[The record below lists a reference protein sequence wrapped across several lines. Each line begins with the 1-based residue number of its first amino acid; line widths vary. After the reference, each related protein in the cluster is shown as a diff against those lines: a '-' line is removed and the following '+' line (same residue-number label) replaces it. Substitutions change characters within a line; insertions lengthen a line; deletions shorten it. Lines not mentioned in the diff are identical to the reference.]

1 MSSRVIG
8 LPPRVQ
14 IRQQDDELGS
24 YPNAKYLDIAEE
36 YREQIAFDDR
46 QSIVF
51 GRFPN
56 IHYPNALVTQSF
68 FDTAG
73 STIVASGS
81 QTSGI
86 SDTGYKFLQRS
97 DFYPSDFGPYNESN
111 LVLDDSTF
119 AMTGTNVPGLQ
130 GWSERLG
137 NKICITV
144 DVSAKQTATISRP
157 LSSSLD
163 TWTTLPFSTGFCYFN
178 FRNRTWDPVGD
189 VDILTNNT
197 GLYTSVLSSS
207 NYQITPVP
215 KNSGLAREIT
225 YPAQFSSPNMF
236 TSFNKEYT
244 KTIGQPTDVYGA
256 PKKPIYHAE
265 LGQYFSMSN
274 KIFSP
279 FVLEKIRLTIPIS
292 ATKTYGWDPSKW
304 SPEGWARYLDNYVF
318 FLYRQREALSAKTF
332 NDVASGSQRFLIA
345 SASVAVVNP
354 SAAAYSTVY
363 YQGGEITEEGWPEYL
378 PGHSPAA
385 TIVMNT
391 GSNDAILYGTTTAT
405 KTLVLDLYPAA
416 AKKQY
421 SSVNFHLSRN
431 MGSSSIVDT
440 DRIFLQNAWQGG
452 STSGSPLSQS
462 FFLDST
468 YSYAV
473 KKSDCLPGVTAS
485 IFLPNSSRISNILRQ
500 NDSDAD
506 SRFIL
511 NSVGSG
517 DISRYILSNRSDPI
531 GNNFFT
537 VESSAGSKTSPYVLF
552 PQDNLV
558 LGIDAGISPTY
569 GKYDPSGLPI
579 GDTYPGSI
587 TGSFMQIL
595 QGPATMQLFGSLLR
609 ENKPIPYNLGQNLT
623 SNALHESMHS
633 DNPILDQ
640 FDIFPTAD
648 YSGSYVAEIFNGD
661 IGGARRAL
669 YSAEQGPTG
678 SISRFVRMESNEVYW
693 DSITPD
699 PVKYAVASF
708 SGTFSDFVVGQVS
721 FMSGTLFEPRVDN
734 NVLSGF
740 GSKRFNSL
748 FFPYER
754 DDFPRKQ
761 KSPFV
766 RASVD
771 FNNSSR
777 TINSFSDFKRIVFT
791 RGWGGLKD
799 TTPALPVTMYSFYE
813 GGSSLRYGLVNY
825 QPSRTTAV
833 FRRDKFGNLRD
844 MLEQRQFT
852 TFETNEGFSD
862 PAVYAMFV
870 SASSETIVDPEVT
883 QCSNISQ
890 YATSS
895 VPYFDGIYRNRASFP
910 SASLN
915 QEFKPSLVLT

>member
-14 IRQQDDELGS
+14 IRQQDDEQGS
-24 YPNAKYLDIAEE
+24 YPNAKYLDIAED
-36 YREQIAFDDR
+36 YRDKVAFDDR
-46 QSIVF
+46 QTLMF

-56 IHYPNALVTQSF
+56 IHYPNTLVTQSF
-68 FDTAG
+68 FDTLG

-81 QTSGI
+81 QVAGI
-86 SDTGYKFLQRS
+86 SDTGFNFLQRN
-97 DFYPSDFGPYNESN
+97 DFYPSDFGPFIESN
-111 LVLDDSTF
+111 MILDDSAF

-178 FRNRTWDPVGD
+178 FRNRTWDPVGN

-207 NYQITPVP
+207 AYQSTPVP
-215 KNSGLAREIT
+215 KNRGLAKPIA
-225 YPAQFSSPNMF
+225 YPAQFSAPNLVNVS
-236 TSFNKEYT
+236 TRGR
-244 KTIGQPTDVYGA
+244 IGQPTDSYGA
-256 PKKPIYHAE
+256 PKSPIYHAD
-265 LGQYFSMSN
+265 LGNYFSMEER
-274 KIFSP
+274 IFSP
-279 FVLEKIRLTIPIS
+279 FALEKIRLTIPIS
-292 ATKTYGWDPSKW
+292 VTKKYDHVPGESAPQ
-304 SPEGWARYLDNYVF
+304 GWARYLDNYVF
-318 FLYRQREALSAKTF
+318 FVYRQRAAL
-332 NDVASGSQRFLIA
+332 NPDNRDEVVSGSQRFLIT
-345 SASVAVVNP
+345 SASVSVVNP
-354 SAAAYSTVY
+354 TSLWSHLTLGGDYSVA
-363 YQGGEITEEGWPEYL
+363 GGTLQEDQWDPYL
-378 PGHSPAA
+378 PTHNPAQ
-385 TIVMNT
+385 TIILNT
-391 GSNDAILYGTTTAT
+391 GSNDGIVYGTTSAN
-405 KTLVLDLYPAA
+405 LSLILDLYPASTN
-416 AKKQY
+416 KQY
-421 SSVNFHLSRN
+421 PSSNPHLTKI
-431 MGSSSIVDT
+431 MGSSSIANYTQLVV
-440 DRIFLQNAWQGG
+440 QNAWRGG
-452 STSGSPLSQS
+452 TTSGSPLSQS
-462 FFLDST
+462 FFVDGTSV
-468 YSYAV
+468 V
-473 KKSDCLPGVTAS
+473 KVDDCIQGVTAS
-485 IFLPNSSRISNILRQ
+485 NTLGVTNLLRAF
-500 NDSDAD
+500 DSEID
-506 SRFIL
+506 SRFVL
-511 NSVGSG
+511 NPVGVGKISDRSLQTYNESVYPTLTDVSTDPGSK
-517 DISRYILSNRSDPI
+517 ISPYIL
-531 GNNFFT
+531 
-537 VESSAGSKTSPYVLF
+537 Y

-558 LGIDAGISPTY
+558 LGIDAGISPSH
-569 GKYDPSGLPI
+569 GKLDFSEVPI
-579 GDTYPGSI
+579 GDLYPGAI

-633 DNPILDQ
+633 DNPVLDQ

-661 IGGARRAL
+661 IGSARRAL

-761 KSPFV
+761 RSPFV
-766 RASVD
+766 RAFVD

-777 TINSFSDFKRIVFT
+777 TINNFSDFKRIVFT

-825 QPSRTTAV
+825 QPSRTTVV

-852 TFETNEGFSD
+852 TFETSEGFSD
-862 PAVYAMFV
+862 PAVYALFV

-895 VPYFDGIYRNRASFP
+895 VPYFDGIHRNRASFP